1 VGESELKVSGCR
13 RQVADDKIKLSCLER
28 LPRPTACRLS
38 FSGGTSVGEQGV
50 GFRLEQRTM
59 NLELRILIMKKLI
72 KTGYGIVLSGFLL
85 IFNII
90 PSFSQEG
97 LTLDEALKIAESNSP
112 SMKKVRLNLVRSQ
125 ENLNAQNA
133 ALKSQ
138 FSLSINPIGY
148 SQIRAFNDLIS
159 KWNSTRT
166 TESYGLFTISQPI
179 VLTDAR
185 VSLVNRFGY
194 KDSYSEYTD
203 LTTKG
208 FSNDLSL
215 NLEQP
220 LFTYNRTKLQLKELQ
235 LALENAQLNYAIQ
248 LLSLENYV
256 TQAFYYVYQQ
266 QQGLDIAS
274 QAYRNMQQSY
284 EIIKNKVDAGISA
297 REEMFQAELNLATTK
312 SDFENKQVTL
322 ENAKDDFKLLIGMSL
337 FDDIMVLPNITVDTV
352 QIDIAFA
359 IEQGLGNRMEIRQ
372 RKISIETSEF
382 DLIQTKALN
391 EFKGSLGLSVGLF
404 GDNEKF
410 GNVYD
415 NPTDNE
421 SVSLSLTIPLWDWG
435 ERRSRIKATEASIET
450 ENINLE
456 EEKNNI
462 TLDIR
467 KVYRNLLNLQNQI
480 GIAKQNVTNAQL
492 TYDLNLEK
500 YKNGDLTGMDLNI
513 FQNQLSEKQL
523 SYTNSLIS
531 YKLELLNLKIQT
543 LYDFEKK
550 VPVTP
555 VTTIEE

>member
-1 VGESELKVSGCR
+1 
-13 RQVADDKIKLSCLER
+13 
-28 LPRPTACRLS
+28 
-38 FSGGTSVGEQGV
+38 
-50 GFRLEQRTM
+50 
-59 NLELRILIMKKLI
+59 MKKSF

-85 IFNII
+85 IFNIL
-90 PSFSQEG
+90 PSFPQEG

-166 TESYGLFTISQPI
+166 TESFGLFTISQPI

-274 QAYRNMQQSY
+274 QAYQNMQQSY
-284 EIIKNKVDAGISA
+284 EIIKNKVEAGISA

-359 IEQGLGNRMEIRQ
+359 IEKGLASRMEIRQ
-372 RKISIETSEF
+372 RQISIETSEF

-435 ERRSRIKATEASIET
+435 ERKSRIKATEASIET
-450 ENINLE
+450 ENINLG

-531 YKLELLNLKIQT
+531 YKLELLNLKIKT

-555 VTTIEE
+555 VTTIKE